1 MHTMDAPVG
10 RRLAGQSEGLV
21 VADHVRI
28 RFGDIDAA
36 GPISFSVMRG
46 EFVSLLG
53 PSGCG
58 KSSLL
63 RVIAGLVPVADG
75 TLTIAG
81 QVAGTAVSMQVGLM
95 FPKPLLLPWRTT
107 LQNVVLPAEIA
118 MRSAGTISRFERNQA
133 LHLLHMVGLTDF
145 AGAYPHQLSGG
156 MQQRAALART
166 LVSDPDVLLLDE

>member
-1 MHTMDAPVG
+1 MHTIDAPVG
-10 RRLAGQSEGLV
+10 RRLTGQSEALV
-21 VADHVRI
+21 VADDVRI
-28 RFGDIDAA
+28 RFGAIEAA

-63 RVIAGLVPVADG
+63 RAIAGLVPVADG

-81 QVAGTAVSMQVGLM
+81 QMAGTAASMKVGLM
-95 FPKPLLLPWRTT
+95 FQKPLLLPWRTT

-118 MRSAGTISRFERNQA
+118 MRSAGTIGRFERGQA
-133 LHLLHMVGLTDF
+133 LNLLDIVGLT
-145 AGAYPHQLSGG
+145 
-156 MQQRAALART
+156 
-166 LVSDPDVLLLDE
+166 